1 MVLSVARIVNEYV
14 VNWQM
19 ADVLECEDVVKSPA
33 FSACLV
39 CRFGH
44 EAVLETPW
52 EREALQRSAARE
64 SALREETSGLRFWP
78 EDKWGMGVTVTLQD
92 TYNHDIA
99 CIKMWQIE
107 PFVYNRLSYQNR
119 RDSESTIVTVS
130 PRSHCD

>member
-1 MVLSVARIVNEYV
+1 
-14 VNWQM
+14 
-19 ADVLECEDVVKSPA
+19 
-33 FSACLV
+33 V

-78 EDKWGMGVTVTLQD
+78 EDKWGMGRYGYVAGHLQSR
-92 TYNHDIA
+92 YRLYQNV
-99 CIKMWQIE
+99 QIE